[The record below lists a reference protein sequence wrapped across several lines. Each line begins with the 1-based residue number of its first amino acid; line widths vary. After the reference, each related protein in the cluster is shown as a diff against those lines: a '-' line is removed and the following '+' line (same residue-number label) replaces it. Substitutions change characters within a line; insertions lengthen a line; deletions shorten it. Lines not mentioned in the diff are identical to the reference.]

1 MTAQT
6 GLSPAQ
12 QRLLAKLRSG
22 RVPKAAPVV
31 PRLADLRRV
40 PLSFAQERIWLSQQM
55 AGDLPLF
62 NLSFGARIP
71 VPLSVH
77 EIQRRMVGV
86 VRRHDALRASIH
98 VVDGEPTMHIADEV
112 PVEIEVLDQRHE
124 DPDAIT
130 EVCRVAALEVAM
142 RPYRLELA
150 PLWRVAVGLLPND
163 ERLIVVCVHHMIADG
178 PSIDII
184 GRELAAGLDLPPL
197 PMRFADFASWQRDT
211 EGERARD
218 DHDAYWLGKLAESPA
233 PLRLPADRSRR
244 SHASLA
250 GATISAELGDAAS
263 AALHTLCRTE
273 AATPFALVTAALAL
287 HLRRYCDD
295 DRILLGMSVAGRSL
309 PQTADLVGV
318 FVNLVPLV
326 LRVGGAPSLREMTRQ
341 VSAEVSESV
350 RHGSTPFDRIQREL
364 RRDGLPTPHIQVCVN
379 RPVYE
384 PVPAGMSAVDLPV
397 APAGSQFELT
407 MHLMPGDAGR
417 LRVHFEYSA
426 ELFDASSAQLL
437 LDTFV
442 AGLTAALEDPDRRGE
457 AAMDTAP
464 VEPAVRDEL
473 LPEAVL
479 RQAARTPTRCAVE
492 ERDAAMTYRELV
504 RRARQ
509 VAAELRQWELP
520 AGALVLVSMRRGT
533 DLVPALLGCWFAGCG
548 YLPIDPDQ
556 LAERTAG
563 MVADAG
569 AAAVVTSGDAWPSGV
584 AHGLPVVNVNDRG
597 SGQVD
602 GAPEDWSAPQTHP
615 LQIAYGIFT
624 SGSTGRPKAALV
636 THGGIANRVRH
647 SVRGTGIRE
656 ADRVLQKTPLSFD
669 AAGWEIFAPLTIGG
683 TVVLAAPGVESDPA
697 AMLVELAERRIT
709 VLQAVPSVLR
719 HLLDVSGWERCSTL
733 RLVCSAGEPLTG
745 ELCTRL
751 HRRGVAEIENTYGP
765 SECAIDVTSHRWN
778 PRQSRGPVPI
788 GRAIDGTRVR
798 VIDAELSECA
808 PGEEGELWLSG
819 VAVGAG
825 YVGRPDLTA
834 AAFVPDPYGQP
845 GALAYR
851 SGDIGRREA
860 SGSLHFAGRRDRQ
873 LKVNGVRV
881 EPAEITAVLDS
892 HPDVRESA
900 VVAVHGPGGHPLLC
914 AYLATDVDLH
924 AIRAHARLRLP
935 TALMPGRWI
944 AVPAL
949 PQTSSGK
956 LDFVALESME
966 RAHGVRTV
974 EGGAALSCDEGAVAA
989 IWAELIPE
997 CPALA
1002 PEDDFFAVGGHSLLL
1017 TRLAARLAA
1026 AFGREIPLAQLF
1038 TVTTVRDQA
1047 AALTTWPGDDDLDD
1061 LLAAAAPTPG
1071 PATGEVVLSSTQ
1083 ARLWFLHQLEPE
1095 SPQYVV
1101 PSLTILHGELDAA
1114 VLAAALSALVRR
1126 HSVLR
1131 TRYVADAVGA
1141 HGVIDEPA
1149 DLPLGRHRVGDE
1161 AGIAALV
1168 GELVE
1173 RPFDLAAGPVV
1184 RADLVSWSDTD
1195 HLLVLCIHHIAC
1207 DGASLT
1213 VLAEELTEL
1222 YAAAREGRADSLA
1235 PVPLQFADIARW
1247 ELGLRAGEPY
1257 RRRLGEWTDAL
1268 AGLAP
1273 CELAT
1278 DRPRPAAW
1286 DPSGAVHSFEIPAA
1300 VARDLTALGRAHA
1313 ASPFMTR
1320 LAVFEALLLRRTG
1333 QGEIVVG
1340 TPVAARLARGTD
1352 RVVGPLTN
1360 TVVLR
1365 TQLTPDPSFVDV
1377 LAAVRTTCL
1386 DGFARQDITFDDVVD
1401 AVQPPRELARNP
1413 LFQIMFE
1420 TDALDAA
1427 VTLPGTDAS
1436 AVADLSWHTAKFD
1449 LTLGVVER
1457 SDGGL
1462 RGYVEYATAL
1472 YDEATVERLATDF
1485 VTLVHEV
1492 VAAPGR
1498 PVSRAVLTGAPAVG
1512 TLELPAPAG
1521 SIPVALGPREA
1532 VGWHAARTPQKV
1544 AVDTESSTLTYD
1556 ELDRAVAVAARRL
1569 TAQGIRAG
1577 ECMAVCAER
1586 GAEVVVALL
1595 ALLEIGAVYVAL
1607 DPAHPQQRHADV
1619 LAQVGAR
1626 KVLVGKTACSLPF
1639 PPGVC
1644 ALPLQALCANVDD
1657 DRLASRRAAAL
1668 HSRDLAYVLFTSGST
1683 GRPKG
1688 VMIDRGAYR
1697 HHCAVIARAYD
1708 IGPEDRVVQL
1718 SSLVFDV
1725 AMDQIAATLLAGA
1738 SLVIAGGRAWEPEHL
1753 ADRIAAH
1760 GVTIMEITP
1769 AHYRELMR
1777 TVGPDDARLAGLR
1790 LMNVGSD
1797 VVTASDARAWY
1808 AAGFAGRFLCNYG
1821 PTEAT
1826 VTCTLHPTGPDEA
1839 ARLRAESALPI
1850 GRPVPGTVA
1859 RILDRWLNPVPPGVT
1874 GELYLGGER
1883 LARGYAGRADLTADR
1898 FVPDPLGG
1906 AGERLYRT
1914 GDAVRLRADGAIEF
1928 LGRLDRQ
1935 VKLRGFRIEL
1945 GEIEARLTEHPQ
1957 VRAAAVAAVD
1967 DLIAAYVVGDGDPEP
1982 AELREHLARSLP
1994 DYMLPSA
2001 WVGLERLPLTASG
2014 KVDRARLPRPDGDA
2028 RLRARF
2034 QAPDEPVQQAVAR
2047 VWSEVLGVEPIG
2059 LDDDFFLLGGHSLS
2073 ATRVHAL
2080 LRETFQIEL
2089 PLRALF
2095 EVTTLRRLAEAIRQ
2109 AVVES
2114 VERMSD
2120 LEVRSLLEEAQ
2131 G

>member
-1 MTAQT
+1 MLAQ
-6 GLSPAQ
+6 
-12 QRLLAKLRSG
+12 
-22 RVPKAAPVV
+22 
-31 PRLADLRRV
+31 
-40 PLSFAQERIWLSQQM
+40 
-55 AGDLPLF
+55 
-62 NLSFGARIP
+62 
-71 VPLSVH
+71 
-77 EIQRRMVGV
+77 
-86 VRRHDALRASIH
+86 
-98 VVDGEPTMHIADEV
+98 
-112 PVEIEVLDQRHE
+112 
-124 DPDAIT
+124 
-130 EVCRVAALEVAM
+130 
-142 RPYRLELA
+142 
-150 PLWRVAVGLLPND
+150 
-163 ERLIVVCVHHMIADG
+163 
-178 PSIDII
+178 
-184 GRELAAGLDLPPL
+184 
-197 PMRFADFASWQRDT
+197 
-211 EGERARD
+211 
-218 DHDAYWLGKLAESPA
+218 
-233 PLRLPADRSRR
+233 
-244 SHASLA
+244 
-250 GATISAELGDAAS
+250 
-263 AALHTLCRTE
+263 
-273 AATPFALVTAALAL
+273 
-287 HLRRYCDD
+287 
-295 DRILLGMSVAGRSL
+295 
-309 PQTADLVGV
+309 
-318 FVNLVPLV
+318 
-326 LRVGGAPSLREMTRQ
+326 
-341 VSAEVSESV
+341 
-350 RHGSTPFDRIQREL
+350 
-364 RRDGLPTPHIQVCVN
+364 
-379 RPVYE
+379 
-384 PVPAGMSAVDLPV
+384 
-397 APAGSQFELT
+397 
-407 MHLMPGDAGR
+407 
-417 LRVHFEYSA
+417 
-426 ELFDASSAQLL
+426 
-437 LDTFV
+437 
-442 AGLTAALEDPDRRGE
+442 
-457 AAMDTAP
+457 
-464 VEPAVRDEL
+464 AVR
-473 LPEAVL
+473 
-479 RQAARTPTRCAVE
+479 TPLRCAVE
-492 ERDAAMTYRELV
+492 TPEATLTYRELV

-520 AGALVLVSMRRGT
+520 AGAVVLVCLRRGT
-533 DLVPALLGCWFAGCG
+533 GLVPALLGCWFAGCG
-548 YLPIDPDQ
+548 YLPVDPDQ
-556 LAERTAG
+556 PAERIAALLAESGASAILTDRDTWPDAIPHALPL
-563 MVADAG
+563 VTVTSLADAG
-569 AAAVVTSGDAWPSGV
+569 DDVAAEAWT
-584 AHGLPVVNVNDRG
+584 
-597 SGQVD
+597 
-602 GAPEDWSAPQTHP
+602 APQTHP
-615 LQIAYGIFT
+615 MQVAYGILT
-624 SGSTGRPKAALV
+624 SGSTGRPKTAAV
-636 THGGIANRVRH
+636 THAGIANRVRH
-647 SVRGTGIRE
+647 SLHGTGIRE
-656 ADRVLQKTPLSFD
+656 SDRVLQKTRLAFD
-669 AAGWEIFAPLTIGG
+669 AAAWEIFAPLTIGG
-683 TVVLAAPGVESDPA
+683 TVVLAASGVEADPA
-697 AMLVELAERRIT
+697 RLVAEIAARRIT

-719 HLLDVSGWERCSTL
+719 LLLDAPGWEGCTSL

-745 ELCTRL
+745 ELCARL
-751 HRRGVAEIENTYGP
+751 HGLGVPEIENTYGP
-765 SECAIDVTSHRWN
+765 SECAIDVTSHRWD
-778 PRQSRGPVPI
+778 PRQTTGAVGI
-788 GRAIDGTRVR
+788 GRPIDGATVR
-798 VIDAELSECA
+798 VVAPDLGEC
-808 PGEEGELWLSG
+808 PTGEEGELWLGG

-834 AAFVPDPYGQP
+834 AAFVPDPCGAP
-845 GALAYR
+845 GSRAYR
-851 SGDIGRREA
+851 SGDIGRRDA
-860 SGSLHFAGRRDRQ
+860 SGVLHFTGRRDRQ

-900 VVAVHGPGGHPLLC
+900 VVVVPGPGGHPLLC
-914 AYLATDVDLH
+914 AFVATDIDPRAV
-924 AIRAHARLRLP
+924 RAHARKRLP
-935 TALMPGRWI
+935 TALVPGRWT

-949 PQTSSGK
+949 PHTVSGK
-956 LDFVALESME
+956 LDLLALEAME
-966 RAHGVRTV
+966 RAHSSRTV
-974 EGGAALSCDEGAVAA
+974 EGGSALSGDEGAVAA
-989 IWAELIPE
+989 IWAELIPQ

-1026 AFGREIPLAQLF
+1026 AFEREIPLAQLF
-1038 TVTTVRDQA
+1038 TLTTVREQA
-1047 AALTTWPGDDDLDD
+1047 AALTGRPGDADPDDQP
-1061 LLAAAAPTPG
+1061 AAPTPG

-1083 ARLWFLHQLEPE
+1083 ARLWFLHQLEPD

-1114 VLAAALSALVRR
+1114 ALAAALSALVRR

-1149 DLPLGRHRVGDE
+1149 DLPLGRHQVGDD

-1168 GELVE
+1168 GELAE
-1173 RPFDLAAGPVV
+1173 RPFDLGAGPVV

-1195 HLLVLCIHHIAC
+1195 HLLVLCVHHIAC

-1213 VLAEELTEL
+1213 VLAEELAEL
-1222 YAAAREGRADSLA
+1222 YAAAREGRADGLA

-1401 AVQPPRELARNP
+1401 AVQPPRQLARNP

-1420 TDALDAA
+1420 TDALDAP

-1457 SDGGL
+1457 PDGGL

-1498 PVSRAVLTGAPAVG
+1498 PVSRAVLTGAAAVG
-1512 TLELPAPAG
+1512 PLELPAPAG

-1544 AVDTESSTLTYD
+1544 AVDTESGSLSYD

-1569 TAQGIRAG
+1569 SAQGIRAG
-1577 ECMAVCAER
+1577 ECVAVCAER

-1595 ALLEIGAVYVAL
+1595 ALLEIGAVYVPL
-1607 DPAHPQQRHADV
+1607 DPAHPPQRHADV
-1619 LAQVGAR
+1619 LGQVGAR
-1626 KVLVGKTACSLPF
+1626 RVLAGETARSLPF

-1644 ALPLQALCANVDD
+1644 ALPLQALCADVDD

-1738 SLVIAGGRAWEPEHL
+1738 SLVIAGGQAWEPEHL

-1797 VVTASDARAWY
+1797 VVTAADARAWY

-1859 RILDRWLNPVPPGVT
+1859 RVLDRWLNPVPPGVT

-1883 LARGYAGRADLTADR
+1883 LARGYAGRADLSADR

-1982 AELREHLARSLP
+1982 AQLREHLARSLP

-2095 EVTTLRRLAEAIRQ
+2095 EVTTLRRLAEAIGR

-2120 LEVRSLLEEAQ
+2120 LEVSSLLEEAQ